1 MSELI
6 KKYKYRNTLI
16 VMIYFILF
24 IFLQKTHNLYL
35 LSIYFF
41 IATGIL
47 YKYLCSLGTISRNS
61 IRLFSVMLFF
71 GSKSLLLLKNIK
83 TCDILYIS
91 LK

>member
-61 IRLFSVMLFF
+61 IRLFSVMLFLVPRVYF
-71 GSKSLLLLKNIK
+71 CSRTSKHAIY
-83 TCDILYIS
+83 CIYR
-91 LK
+91 